1 MSRATKEQWRLEAAG
16 ALGNIPLLLL
26 DNRSTLFNLLLHF
39 NELFCLLT
47 LLLSDANSNQ
57 QPAKKKT
64 WMLSATFDQV
74 PPSEPSDWPFLN
86 RNNRRPS
93 DEDREM
99 TADESQRGGDTR
111 RVPKLPSGPVLCSW
125 KVHQRSRSIHVRL
138 PSPQAGK
145 EEWRFHKSVCA
156 CVCAYKPKRVRLHSA
171 APSHVKKA
179 VDLAGVR
186 HRRSTGKY

>member
-1 MSRATKEQWRLEAAG
+1 MHQCPELQRNNGGWRLQEPWG
-16 ALGNIPLLLL
+16 RFHCCCWRTGPHC
-26 DNRSTLFNLLLHF
+26 STC
-39 NELFCLLT
+39 FCMLMSCSVSSRCFDLT
-47 LLLSDANSNQ
+47 Q
-57 QPAKKKT
+57 TQKKKT

-156 CVCAYKPKRVRLHSA
+156 CVCVCTSQNVFDCIPLHL
-171 APSHVKKA
+171 H
-179 VDLAGVR
+179 
-186 HRRSTGKY
+186 T